1 MRCPKEDCSVLPVL
15 YSFRRC
21 PYAMRARLALAMS
34 GCAVVLR
41 EVSLKA
47 KPSDMLKASP
57 KGTVPVMVL
66 PCGRV
71 IDESLEIMAWAFEQG
86 QGCSGK
92 SGGGSLSVPNLS
104 SLNLSRLNHALIEVN
119 DTHFKCWLDRYKY
132 ADRYRDYTQE
142 QSRAE
147 ASVFIMSLESH
158 LKHQPY
164 LSGEHFGFL
173 DAAIAPFVRQFSG
186 VEPHWF
192 EQQRDWPHVLEWLS
206 AFKCSELFSAIML
219 KYSPWCAQKDNAEVC
234 SWGK

>member
-34 GCAVVLR
+34 GCTVELR

-71 IDESLEIMAWAFEQG
+71 IDESIEIMAWAFEQR
-86 QGCSGK
+86 QSCSGK
-92 SGGGSLSVPNLS
+92 PDGLSLSELS
-104 SLNLSRLNHALIEVN
+104 LSGLNHSLIEVN

-132 ADRYRDYTQE
+132 ADRCRDYSQQ

-147 ASVFIMSLESH
+147 ASVFIMSLESY
-158 LKHQPY
+158 LKQQPH

-173 DAAIAPFVRQFSG
+173 DAAVAPFVRQFAG
-186 VEPHWF
+186 VEPLWF

-206 AFKCSELFSAIML
+206 DFKCSELFSAIML
-219 KYSPWCAQKDNAEVC
+219 KYSPWCVQKDNAEVC